1 MQCYKTLCLPF
12 FTDDTM
18 DALEITPTRV
28 KITSIIRNAI
38 LSGEFAAG
46 SELSLT
52 DMASRLGV
60 SRTPVR
66 EAFQTLEAEGLI
78 ALRMNKGAL
87 VKPINEEFI
96 TDHFRI
102 RRLLEGEA
110 VFRAAENKIDTA
122 ALAELQKKA
131 VDAGVELGGQAYEE
145 YNQTFH
151 AMLWKAAG
159 GHKLQALLEALWNGP
174 SYGKGENEASH
185 RAASIK
191 EHGQIVRDIAQ
202 GDAEKAR
209 SVMHHH
215 IERSMDNILK
225 SLSHKD

>member
-1 MQCYKTLCLPF
+1 
-12 FTDDTM
+12 M
-18 DALEITPTRV
+18 DALEITPTRI

-52 DMASRLGV
+52 DMAARLGV

-87 VKPINEEFI
+87 VKPVNEEFI

-110 VFRAAENKIDTA
+110 AYRAAENGMDTA
-122 ALAELQKKA
+122 AIAALQKRA
-131 VDAGVELGGQAYEE
+131 ADAGGELGGQAYEE

-151 AMLWKAAG
+151 TMLWKAAG
-159 GHKLQALLEALWNGP
+159 GHKLHAILEALWNGP
-174 SYGKGENEASH
+174 SYGKGEDEAAH

-191 EHGQIVRDIAQ
+191 EHGQIVRAVAR

-209 SVMHHH
+209 SVMHSH
-215 IERSMDNILK
+215 IERSMENILK
-225 SLSHKD
+225 SLARKE